1 MVAKT
6 RGEVNVGKTKV
17 LVVDDHPLVRERIAE
32 LINEEPDLVVCG
44 EAEDVR
50 QALKAV
56 ADLKPDLAVV
66 DITLKDSYGIELIK
80 QLKELYPDL
89 PTLVLSMHDE
99 SMYGERALRAGAKG
113 YLTKQEATKKVVDA
127 IRRILRGEIYVSDSL
142 AGLLVRKVA
151 GGKQGSGG
159 SSVDVLTDRE
169 REVFQFFGQGLAVK
183 EMAERLGISAKTIEA
198 HREHIKQKLNYK
210 TSSELLRFAI
220 QYALQEQS

>member
-1 MVAKT
+1 MVAQM
-6 RGEVNVGKTKV
+6 RGETIVAQTKV
-17 LVVDDHPLVRERIAE
+17 LVIDDHPLVRERIAE
-32 LINEEPDLVVCG
+32 LINQEPDLVVCG

-50 QALKAV
+50 QALNAV
-56 ADLKPDLAVV
+56 SDRKPDLAIV

-80 QLKELYPDL
+80 QLKDLYPGL

-99 SMYGERALRAGAKG
+99 SMYGERALRAGARG

-127 IRRILRGEIYVSDSL
+127 IRRILLGEIYVSDSL
-142 AGLLVRKVA
+142 AGSLVRKVA
-151 GGKQGSGG
+151 GGRQESGG
-159 SSVDVLTDRE
+159 SPVDVLTDRE

-220 QYALQEQS
+220 QYTLQEQS